1 MSSLTTEQQRDD
13 LAARRRRKQAQET
26 AAPNG
31 DAVAAL
37 QSSQAARGL
46 IRDVITGIPDQTP
59 AGAGL
64 EEGVSHTRARETDR
78 PDSPPRVPT
87 SRAVTSD
94 GERVDDLVRR
104 VKEGASA
111 ASAEAIASGA
121 HSRPKGTADLAA
133 DAAVKERDRQLRI
146 SGSPRSSLAKRAR
159 IRGWGA
165 AAFALAIGVAIVAL
179 AINSSGSRLVGR
191 TTDLTATQT
200 HQGEAGTEIFGGAV
214 RKTIIGVGSAM
225 KARAVLASAQARSP
239 HRERTPNGQHSR
251 SQIRFGATRRHRAA
265 TGQRSTSQASR
276 AIAATSDVR
285 ASAPRLATTSEA
297 HSNTPPS
304 AGVSTS
310 ESATPHN
317 SSTTATSH
325 PAGPTGSNPLGGIG
339 SCVKGC

>member
-94 GERVDDLVRR
+94 GERVDELVRR

-133 DAAVKERDRQLRI
+133 DAAVKGRYRQLPITRLAALVAREASSDSLVGSSCRRARRRTRGDRAGGRQLR
-146 SGSPRSSLAKRAR
+146 
-159 IRGWGA
+159 
-165 AAFALAIGVAIVAL
+165 
-179 AINSSGSRLVGR
+179 
-191 TTDLTATQT
+191 
-200 HQGEAGTEIFGGAV
+200 
-214 RKTIIGVGSAM
+214 
-225 KARAVLASAQARSP
+225 
-239 HRERTPNGQHSR
+239 
-251 SQIRFGATRRHRAA
+251 
-265 TGQRSTSQASR
+265 
-276 AIAATSDVR
+276 
-285 ASAPRLATTSEA
+285 
-297 HSNTPPS
+297 
-304 AGVSTS
+304 
-310 ESATPHN
+310 
-317 SSTTATSH
+317 
-325 PAGPTGSNPLGGIG
+325 
-339 SCVKGC
+339 